1 MNGFRSEPWPI
12 LPPPLAT
19 AFDVHLQWFAAEDEG
34 RTEEPSEHKLRKA
47 REEGKVAK
55 SVEVTSAVML
65 LAGIL
70 ALAALSGS
78 MLRTLLA
85 MLNWFLSNAASPN
98 ALSGALVAVFL
109 GYLVRVSLPL
119 LAIMFIVAIAGNVIQ
134 VGFLFTSKPITPDAS
149 RIVPRFG
156 RWLQRAFGS
165 TEALFNLAKSIAKIV
180 LIAVVAYLN
189 IRGEIPRLTRLSLAP
204 FYSAVALVGSIA
216 LRIVLEAAV
225 LLLAFGALDY
235 WFQRRQHLESLKM
248 SRQEVKEERKMYEGD
263 PLVRSRLRERMREIM
278 RRNMLKAV
286 PKADVVITNPTHYA
300 IALEYDRAVMA
311 APTVTAKGADL
322 VAAKIREVAADHR
335 VPVVENR
342 PLAQA
347 LWKEVDIGDP
357 IPEKFYEVISIVLA
371 EVYRASQRN
380 ASDAAAVGQRG
391 PGPGMARGSPS
402 GDRGDRPGG
411 GHGPRGRGNGA
422 RERHREEDDPWLTH
436 APSSEASGGT
446 APTCSSP
453 SASSRW

>member
-1 MNGFRSEPWPI
+1 MSGFRLAPWI
-12 LPPPLAT
+12 ALPAPLST
-19 AFDVHLQWFAAEDEG
+19 VFDVHLQWFAAEDEG

-70 ALAALSGS
+70 TVAVLSGS

-98 ALSGALVAVFL
+98 TLSGALVPVFM
-109 GYLVRVSLPL
+109 GYLVRISLPL
-119 LAIMFIVAIAGNVIQ
+119 LAIMFIVAVAGNVIQ
-134 VGFLFTSKPITPDAS
+134 VGFLFTAKPITPDAS
-149 RIVPRFG
+149 RIVPHFG
-156 RWLQRAFGS
+156 RWLKRAFGS
-165 TEALFNLAKSIAKIV
+165 TEALFNLAKSIAKV
-180 LIAVVAYLN
+180 ALIAVVAYLN
-189 IRGEIPRLTRLSLAP
+189 IKGEIPRLTRLALAP
-204 FYSAVALVGSIA
+204 FFSGLALTASIA

-235 WFQRRQHLESLKM
+235 WFQRRQHLEALKM

-300 IALEYDRAVMA
+300 VALEYDRAVMA

-322 VAAKIREVAADHR
+322 MAAKIREVAAEHR

-342 PLAQA
+342 LLAQT
-347 LWKEVDIGDP
+347 LWREVDIGDP

-371 EVYRASQRN
+371 EVYRA
-380 ASDAAAVGQRG
+380 A
-391 PGPGMARGSPS
+391 
-402 GDRGDRPGG
+402 
-411 GHGPRGRGNGA
+411 
-422 RERHREEDDPWLTH
+422 
-436 APSSEASGGT
+436 GT
-446 APTCSSP
+446 AARRAATEAIAQGV
-453 SASSRW
+453 AS